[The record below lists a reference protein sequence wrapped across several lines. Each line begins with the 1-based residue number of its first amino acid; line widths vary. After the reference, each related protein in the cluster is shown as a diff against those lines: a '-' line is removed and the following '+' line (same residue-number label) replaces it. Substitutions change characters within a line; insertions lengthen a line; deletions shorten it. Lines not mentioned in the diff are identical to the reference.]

1 MTADEIRE
9 AIEALAAAETPAED
23 RITDLFALG
32 TCVDVALSQWPHRCM
47 CAECSKGIEDLY
59 KAPGHPT
66 LPWGKL
72 CPECAKGVEGQ

>member
-23 RITDLFALG
+23 RITDLLDIG
-32 TCVDVALSQWPHRCM
+32 SCVDRALAQWPHRCM

-59 KAPGHPT
+59 DAARHPT

-72 CPECAKGVEGQ
+72 CAECAKGSEGQ